1 MDEGEELGVAYAS
14 RTHLFGTWG
23 LSFLKKADLVLPKLG
38 VMVGPGA
45 EL

>member
-23 LSFLKKADLVLPKLG
+23 LLYFEKEDLMLPKLG
-38 VMVGPGA
+38 VMVGRGA